1 MAETVLSVDAVVATP
16 VATKRW
22 SLESDEVC
30 LQELVRRSN
39 VASAWRAGKIR
50 RGVPPEAP
58 RAGCKIQCFHNSLV
72 GFADWA
78 LLDVDGR
85 GEWRATVRTQK
96 TKANVALRQ
105 FSDEV
110 GFEFRRARRA
120 LQRGRVNSTDAP
132 AALFADVWTPWT
144 ERGAEACYVELRRR
158 QRRLAAA
165 RRAATLAASDG
176 DRRSRACSSAAA
188 TTRARPARAP
198 RAELHGR
205 GRLPDARRVAGDVP
219 RRPLRVEPA
228 PRRRLPILRPPR
240 RKNAEPAAADDDSE
254 LASSTPA
261 GGKPVARMLDDQQQS
276 LEEAAILGELE
287 RLAIGLFAPSPQSA
301 GRRERGRL
309 DAAAA
314 DAARAAAAPP
324 GASARRTC
332 ATANRA
338 AGARWRDERRPLG
351 RRPLVSAD
359 AKHEVHLADAPGTLR
374 SVVADNVEFEVLT
387 EQSPACVR
395 RGNDA
400 AADALLAARVVLE
413 AVFKFHPPLG
423 DRADSTVACLE
434 SIDAALFGDD
444 DDSDD
449 DGERPRG
456 ASPNEVAV
464 YAVGEP
470 RASQEVAFAKHFC
483 RDERVFLGVDG
494 YALTSFE
501 IALAALGDPSR
512 APPS

>member
-50 RGVPPEAP
+50 RGVRPA
-58 RAGCKIQCFHNSLV
+58 RARRCKIQCFHNSLV

-85 GEWRATVRTQK
+85 GEWRAT
-96 TKANVALRQ
+96 
-105 FSDEV
+105 
-110 GFEFRRARRA
+110 
-120 LQRGRVNSTDAP
+120 
-132 AALFADVWTPWT
+132 
-144 ERGAEACYVELRRR
+144 
-158 QRRLAAA
+158 
-165 RRAATLAASDG
+165 
-176 DRRSRACSSAAA
+176 
-188 TTRARPARAP
+188 
-198 RAELHGR
+198 
-205 GRLPDARRVAGDVP
+205 
-219 RRPLRVEPA
+219 
-228 PRRRLPILRPPR
+228 
-240 RKNAEPAAADDDSE
+240 
-254 LASSTPA
+254 
-261 GGKPVARMLDDQQQS
+261 
-276 LEEAAILGELE
+276 
-287 RLAIGLFAPSPQSA
+287 SA

-314 DAARAAAAPP
+314 DAARAAARAPP
-324 GASARRTC
+324 GALDSADLRD
-332 ATANRA
+332 AANRA
-338 AGARWRDERRPLG
+338 AAGAARALDETK
-351 RRPLVSAD
+351 

-387 EQSPACVR
+387 EQSPACAR
-395 RGNDA
+395 AGATTRPQ
-400 AADALLAARVVLE
+400 DALLAARAVLE

-449 DGERPRG
+449 DGERPG
-456 ASPNEVAV
+456 ASPERGRGLRRRRA
-464 YAVGEP
+464 AGEP
-470 RASQEVAFAKHFC
+470 GGALRPRPRRAPGRVARRGRARRRGVADAAARRDADEGGRRRADAPSVRHLRSLPAKRSARAKLRALVGALEALAEELEKRQIDSVASDDLMPALCEAVRDARIETPHAQVAFAKHFC

>member
-1 MAETVLSVDAVVATP
+1 MLAEAENCRSANISQTSAKTFFVAASSRGVDWVLPSTGRRGRADTPTLAAFDGPADWRAAARARGLSDSLSDASSDGMAETVLSVDAVVATP

-105 FSDEV
+105 FSDEKLDLSL
-110 GFEFRRARRA
+110 GA
-120 LQRGRVNSTDAP
+120 LLERYNEVRVNSTDAP

-158 QRRLAAA
+158 V
-165 RRAATLAASDG
+165 AATAAGRAPAAGDAFAASDG
-176 DRRSRACSSAAA
+176 DRTLACVLECGGDYAGAPW
-188 TTRARPARAP
+188 RARLGRSSTGEDAYLTLG
-198 RAELHGR
+198 ELLETFH
-205 GRLPDARRVAGDVP
+205 DV
-219 RRPLRVEPA
+219 RFESEPA
-228 PRRRLPILRPPR
+228 PEGRRLPILRPPR

-276 LEEAAILGELE
+276 LEEAAILERELE

-314 DAARAAAAPP
+314 DAARAAARAPP
-324 GASARRTC
+324 GALDAPDLRD
-332 ATANRA
+332 AANRA
-338 AGARWRDERRPLG
+338 A
-351 RRPLVSAD
+351 
-359 AKHEVHLADAPGTLR
+359 AKA
-374 SVVADNVEFEVLT
+374 
-387 EQSPACVR
+387 
-395 RGNDA
+395 
-400 AADALLAARVVLE
+400 
-413 AVFKFHPPLG
+413 
-423 DRADSTVACLE
+423 
-434 SIDAALFGDD
+434 
-444 DDSDD
+444 
-449 DGERPRG
+449 PRG
-456 ASPNEVAV
+456 AGRGVPPLSAV
-464 YAVGEP
+464 VRSCRLMFGRATRAFFFWNARA
-470 RASQEVAFAKHFC
+470 RASK
-483 RDERVFLGVDG
+483 RR
-494 YALTSFE
+494 
-501 IALAALGDPSR
+501 
-512 APPS
+512 